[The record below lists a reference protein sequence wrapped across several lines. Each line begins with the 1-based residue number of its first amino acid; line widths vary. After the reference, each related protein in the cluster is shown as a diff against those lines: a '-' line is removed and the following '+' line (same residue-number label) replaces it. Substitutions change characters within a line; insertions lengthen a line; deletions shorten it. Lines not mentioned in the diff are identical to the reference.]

1 MNNPIT
7 RLPDHPSTRSTS
19 TFVLAAICLVS
30 GAAGLVFETIW
41 FHRAGL
47 VLGSSVWSSAMVL
60 SSFMGGLTVGA
71 TLVARY
77 GTRIARLLAAYAAA
91 ELTVAASGVVVTQL
105 LPALAIVVSRFIGIQ
120 DDAWMSNA
128 ARFVTGFATLLV
140 PAIAMGATLPL
151 LAAAL
156 ARAGREF
163 GPALGWTYG
172 WNTLGA
178 VAGALGAELLLVPWI
193 GVGGSAWFAAALCVA
208 AGVGGWRLEAG
219 LLGRKASASS
229 PELQPRRELAQQ
241 AKAGAAALLAASFL
255 SGAAL
260 LVLEVVWFRFLTM
273 FVLSTT
279 LAAAVMLAVV
289 LASIGAGGLIA
300 SAWLVRSPVGWRQL
314 PALACAAGAAV
325 VATYAGFQWLT
336 SGAQI
341 ADWPRTVWL
350 ACVLTAPASLLS
362 GALFTFT
369 GAALDH
375 ILRESARTAG
385 SVVLANTA
393 GSMAGPL
400 LATFV
405 LLPRVGVEGSFLAA
419 AIVYAIVGGLALA
432 GLGSAGSRIW
442 GATVLAGGAALAA
455 ALLLFPHG
463 LMERAYQTRIS
474 APYVGDG
481 SSIVAA
487 REGPSESILLMQ
499 RKWLGEPVYTRLV
512 TNGFSMSGTN
522 VSAQRYMRYFVYW
535 PLAVHRGPL
544 RNVLVICYGVGVTAG
559 AARDIPSVEAI
570 DVVDISR
577 DVVAMSDVMYA
588 ADAHPLRD
596 PRVRVHIE
604 DGRQFLQA
612 TAQRF
617 DLITGEPPPPRTPG
631 AANIY
636 TREYFQLM
644 HDRLADDGIA
654 TYWLPVGR
662 PDPGTNVNAIVAAFC
677 DVFADCSLWN
687 ATPFD
692 LMLAGTR
699 GALAPVAE
707 DDFVRPWTIPGVRA
721 RLAEVGLELPQQI
734 GATFLGDAAYLREL
748 AGSARPLVDD
758 YPHRLVPDPHRPSL
772 SDPGY
777 GRDTAVTQLYERTLD
792 PARARAAFESSPFV
806 RRVWPERVI
815 GATLPYFEHQRTINA
830 VFWDAGR
837 PVRDIETLHRLLTE
851 TPLRTLPLWVMG
863 GDQATESIAR
873 RHDDGS
879 GGVMYVR
886 GVTALA
892 NRDYPGAAAAFAE
905 AGRRGLSDPA
915 LRPMLAYS
923 LTMARRG
930 DEARQLVPAQP
941 ADEDHRRFWLW
952 LSNRFGVGS

>member
-1 MNNPIT
+1 
-7 RLPDHPSTRSTS
+7 
-19 TFVLAAICLVS
+19 
-30 GAAGLVFETIW
+30 
-41 FHRAGL
+41 
-47 VLGSSVWSSAMVL
+47 
-60 SSFMGGLTVGA
+60 
-71 TLVARY
+71 
-77 GTRIARLLAAYAAA
+77 
-91 ELTVAASGVVVTQL
+91 
-105 LPALAIVVSRFIGIQ
+105 
-120 DDAWMSNA
+120 
-128 ARFVTGFATLLV
+128 
-140 PAIAMGATLPL
+140 
-151 LAAAL
+151 
-156 ARAGREF
+156 
-163 GPALGWTYG
+163 
-172 WNTLGA
+172 
-178 VAGALGAELLLVPWI
+178 
-193 GVGGSAWFAAALCVA
+193 
-208 AGVGGWRLEAG
+208 
-219 LLGRKASASS
+219 
-229 PELQPRRELAQQ
+229 
-241 AKAGAAALLAASFL
+241 
-255 SGAAL
+255 
-260 LVLEVVWFRFLTM
+260 
-273 FVLSTT
+273 
-279 LAAAVMLAVV
+279 
-289 LASIGAGGLIA
+289 
-300 SAWLVRSPVGWRQL
+300 
-314 PALACAAGAAV
+314 
-325 VATYAGFQWLT
+325 
-336 SGAQI
+336 
-341 ADWPRTVWL
+341 
-350 ACVLTAPASLLS
+350 
-362 GALFTFT
+362 
-369 GAALDH
+369 
-375 ILRESARTAG
+375 
-385 SVVLANTA
+385 
-393 GSMAGPL
+393 
-400 LATFV
+400 
-405 LLPRVGVEGSFLAA
+405 
-419 AIVYAIVGGLALA
+419 
-432 GLGSAGSRIW
+432 
-442 GATVLAGGAALAA
+442 
-455 ALLLFPHG
+455 
-463 LMERAYQTRIS
+463 
-474 APYVGDG
+474 
-481 SSIVAA
+481 
-487 REGPSESILLMQ
+487 MQ

-522 VSAQRYMRYFVYW
+522 ISAQRYMRYFVYW

-559 AARDIPSVEAI
+559 AARDIPGVEAI

-612 TAQRF
+612 TARRF

-631 AANIY
+631 AVNIY

-707 DDFVRPWTIPGVRA
+707 DDFVRPWTMPGVWA
-721 RLAEVGLELPQQI
+721 RVWPKSDLELPQQI

-748 AGSARPLVDD
+748 AGGARPLVDD

-930 DEARQLVPAQP
+930 DEARRLVPAQP
-941 ADEDHRRFWLW
+941 ADEDERRFWLW
-952 LSNRFGVGS
+952 LKSKLGDGP

>member
-1 MNNPIT
+1 MRGGTCP
-7 RLPDHPSTRSTS
+7 HSRS
-19 TFVLAAICLVS
+19 
-30 GAAGLVFETIW
+30 G
-41 FHRAGL
+41 
-47 VLGSSVWSSAMVL
+47 
-60 SSFMGGLTVGA
+60 
-71 TLVARY
+71 
-77 GTRIARLLAAYAAA
+77 
-91 ELTVAASGVVVTQL
+91 Q
-105 LPALAIVVSRFIGIQ
+105 
-120 DDAWMSNA
+120 
-128 ARFVTGFATLLV
+128 
-140 PAIAMGATLPL
+140 
-151 LAAAL
+151 
-156 ARAGREF
+156 
-163 GPALGWTYG
+163 
-172 WNTLGA
+172 
-178 VAGALGAELLLVPWI
+178 
-193 GVGGSAWFAAALCVA
+193 
-208 AGVGGWRLEAG
+208 
-219 LLGRKASASS
+219 
-229 PELQPRRELAQQ
+229 ELAWC
-241 AKAGAAALLAASFL
+241 AS
-255 SGAAL
+255 
-260 LVLEVVWFRFLTM
+260 
-273 FVLSTT
+273 
-279 LAAAVMLAVV
+279 
-289 LASIGAGGLIA
+289 
-300 SAWLVRSPVGWRQL
+300 
-314 PALACAAGAAV
+314 
-325 VATYAGFQWLT
+325 YAGFQLLT
-336 SGAQI
+336 SGTQI
-341 ADWPRTVWL
+341 AEWYRTVWL
-350 ACVLTAPASLLS
+350 AGALTAPASIIS
-362 GALFTFT
+362 GMLFTFT
-369 GAALDH
+369 GAALNRVLGDGT
-375 ILRESARTAG
+375 RTAG
-385 SVVLANTA
+385 WVALSNTA
-393 GSMAGPL
+393 GSMCGPL
-400 LATFV
+400 VATFV
-405 LLPRVGVEGSFLAA
+405 LLPRAGVEGSFLAA
-419 AIVYAIVGGLALA
+419 AVAYTAVGLFAAAGAGILSARLRSAGLA
-432 GLGSAGSRIW
+432 
-442 GATVLAGGAALAA
+442 GAAAALAVSLA
-455 ALLLFPHG
+455 FFPHD
-463 LMERAYQTRIS
+463 LMARTYLTRIS
-474 APYVGDG
+474 APYTGDG
-481 SSIVAA
+481 WSIVAA

-522 VSAQRYMRYFVYW
+522 ISAQRYMRYFVYW

-559 AARDIPSVEAI
+559 AARDIPGVEAI

-577 DVVAMSDVMYA
+577 DVVAMSDVMYT

-612 TAQRF
+612 TTQRF

-636 TREYFQLM
+636 TRESFQLM

-748 AGSARPLVDD
+748 AGGARPLVDD
-758 YPHRLVPDPHRPSL
+758 YPHRLVPEPQLPSL

-923 LTMARRG
+923 LTMARRA
-930 DEARQLVPAQP
+930 DEARQLIPAQP

-952 LSNRFGVGS
+952 LKSKLGDGP